1 MRMFSSDLTGRSV
14 VTTDGVIIG
23 QVNNIVV
30 ETETGFI
37 KSLLTEPKGE
47 LKLTVF
53 QKDSKGRYM
62 IPLDA
67 IKSFKDVLVLDPR
80 SLVKDES
87 LTRV

>member
-1 MRMFSSDLTGRSV
+1 MKMFSSELTGRSV

-23 QVNNIVV
+23 KVDNIVV

-37 KSLLTEPKGE
+37 KTLLTQPKGDV
-47 LKLTVF
+47 KLTTF
-53 QKDSKGRYM
+53 QKDSSGRYM

-80 SLVKDES
+80 SLVKDET